1 VKEPPTNLCFF
12 NAGGTLWQKTG
23 ETGSGCPSL
32 QTLRKKRVMG
42 RTRSLFFCRLQ
53 IAKKLYQN
61 WKSAE
66 NQVLFEIFNSHKSTN
81 FRKKIIFLFIFS
93 SMIANK
99 TNGRMFFF

>member
-81 FRKKIIFLFIFS
+81 FRKKNHISIYIFKYDS
-93 SMIANK
+93 QQNK
-99 TNGRMFFF
+99 WKDVFK